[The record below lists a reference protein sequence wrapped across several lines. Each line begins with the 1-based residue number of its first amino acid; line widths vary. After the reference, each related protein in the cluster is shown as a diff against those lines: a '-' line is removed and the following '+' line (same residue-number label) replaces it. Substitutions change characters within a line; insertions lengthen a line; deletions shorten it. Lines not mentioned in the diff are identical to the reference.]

1 MQANCMLSCS
11 VCTRKFLTLVFLFF
25 FSPPYQGLMCPN
37 VALPPSRAV
46 SFLPVVPFS
55 CPSLAGLL
63 PHGASQQK
71 VPRPS
76 APHLFGAADTLP
88 LSFLFDSQRSVHPTF
103 VCLCTGNKSSRESL
117 SETVMGTAWQSC
129 EPGLESVKSEGKGWR
144 REARASFAKAVIA
157 SVVLTSGLPG
167 CCLGW
172 CVIKLIALT
181 SCDAI
186 TP

>member
-1 MQANCMLSCS
+1 MPFLPAGLYHSSLWCLSHAPLWQVCSLMVLPSKRSHVLQLLIHSVLLTRCLSPFSLIPSTLFIPRLFVCAQATNL
-11 VCTRKFLTLVFLFF
+11 
-25 FSPPYQGLMCPN
+25 PENPYQ
-37 VALPPSRAV
+37 
-46 SFLPVVPFS
+46 
-55 CPSLAGLL
+55 
-63 PHGASQQK
+63 
-71 VPRPS
+71 
-76 APHLFGAADTLP
+76 
-88 LSFLFDSQRSVHPTF
+88 
-103 VCLCTGNKSSRESL
+103 
-117 SETVMGTAWQSC
+117 TVLGTAWQSC

-157 SVVLTSGLPG
+157 SVVLTSGLAG

>member
-1 MQANCMLSCS
+1 
-11 VCTRKFLTLVFLFF
+11 
-25 FSPPYQGLMCPN
+25 MCPN

-76 APHLFGAADTLP
+76 APHPFGAADTLP
-88 LSFLFDSQRSVHPTF
+88 LSPFSLIPSALFIPRSF

>member
-1 MQANCMLSCS
+1 
-11 VCTRKFLTLVFLFF
+11 
-25 FSPPYQGLMCPN
+25 MCPK

-76 APHLFGAADTLP
+76 APHPFGAADTLP

-117 SETVMGTAWQSC
+117 SDR
-129 EPGLESVKSEGKGWR
+129 PGDSLAE
-144 REARASFAKAVIA
+144 
-157 SVVLTSGLPG
+157 L
-167 CCLGW
+167 
-172 CVIKLIALT
+172 
-181 SCDAI
+181 
-186 TP
+186 

>member
-1 MQANCMLSCS
+1 MLSCS

-63 PHGASQQK
+63 PHDASQQK

-76 APHLFGAADTLP
+76 APHPFGAADTLP
-88 LSFLFDSQRSVHPTF
+88 LSPFSLIPSVLFIPRLF
-103 VCLCTGNKSSRESL
+103 VCAQ
-117 SETVMGTAWQSC
+117 GTN
-129 EPGLESVKSEGKGWR
+129 
-144 REARASFAKAVIA
+144 
-157 SVVLTSGLPG
+157 LPG
-167 CCLGW
+167 NPYQRQSWGQLGRAVSPAW
-172 CVIKLIALT
+172 RV
-181 SCDAI
+181 
-186 TP
+186 